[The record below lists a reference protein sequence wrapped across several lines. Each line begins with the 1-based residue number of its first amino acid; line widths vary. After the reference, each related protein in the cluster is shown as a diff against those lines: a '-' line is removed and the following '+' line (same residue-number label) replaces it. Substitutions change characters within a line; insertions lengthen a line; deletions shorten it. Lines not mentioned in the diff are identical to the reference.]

1 MTHLGEV
8 VFRHV
13 CTHNAHIRARRGY
26 EPTDA
31 GAVAAVAKSWRR
43 ELRARTGR
51 LAARFRTIQVYP
63 KDLRVLPGH
72 PEPAASWHSGFRR
85 GAHARPKTRPVLHAA
100 RRRGGSVAARGAR
113 AARAE

>member
-26 EPTDA
+26 EPTDEA
-31 GAVAAVAKSWRR
+31 TMAAFAKSWRR

-51 LAARFRTIQVYP
+51 LATRFRTIQVGRS
-63 KDLRVLPGH
+63 LH
-72 PEPAASWHSGFRR
+72 PLEVPMAQALLGEHLIPAAAQVRQIG
-85 GAHARPKTRPVLHAA
+85 
-100 RRRGGSVAARGAR
+100 VAVWR
-113 AARAE
+113 